1 MQALTQGIIQINQT
15 FLSLTQEL
23 ASLSLVNLDWQYFIK
38 MQCKVII
45 YFVSLLFIIS
55 SCQTQEKRHPAKEV
69 TDKVGLDFAEISAKI
84 VEQANLLPEEKVL
97 LVMAPGDFNPI
108 ISLLQK
114 AITNAGAEYLGTISV
129 TEDQPE
135 EWSTTFTNRTNGQP
149 IRELE
154 KVLSEVDLG
163 IMLPGATPDHPP
175 YKALQNILQHD
186 TRRTIHF
193 HWAGAY
199 DLNGHE
205 LDIDS
210 LKSSFYQE
218 VILNTDYQAL
228 AERQLAFE
236 NAMRG
241 QIIHV
246 TTPAGTDLTFQIGN
260 RPVTKQDGNASAAR
274 AQMGQNLIDR
284 EIEIPSGAI
293 RVAPMEE
300 SVQGK
305 IAFPDAQWNGSPV
318 EGLMVTIENGVII
331 DVAATS
337 GQDAVEKEME
347 NAGVA
352 GKSFREFALG
362 FNPLMPIQTDAESWI
377 PYYGYGAGVVRLSLG
392 DNIELGGKVGGG
404 YVRWNFFTDA
414 TVLVGDSTWVR
425 DGKLVR

>member
-1 MQALTQGIIQINQT
+1 
-15 FLSLTQEL
+15 
-23 ASLSLVNLDWQYFIK
+23 
-38 MQCKVII
+38 MQCKVVI
-45 YFVSLLFIIS
+45 YSLSLLFIIS
-55 SCQTQEKRHPAKEV
+55 SCQTQEKRHQENEL
-69 TDKVGLDFAEISAKI
+69 TDKVDLAYEEISAKI
-84 VEQANLLPEEKVL
+84 IEQASLLREEKVL

-114 AITNAGAEYLGTISV
+114 AITTAGAEYLGTISV

-135 EWSTTFTNRTNGQP
+135 EWATAFTNRTNGQS
-149 IRELE
+149 ISELE
-154 KVLSEVDLG
+154 KIFSEVDLG

-175 YKALQNILQHD
+175 YKALQNILENG

-210 LKSSFYQE
+210 IKSSFYQE
-218 VILNTDYQAL
+218 VILHTDYQSVADH
-228 AERQLAFE
+228 QLAFE
-236 NAMRG
+236 NAARE
-241 QIIHV
+241 QVIHV

-274 AQMGQNLIDR
+274 AQMGENLIDR
-284 EIEIPSGAI
+284 EIEIPCGAI
-293 RVAPMEE
+293 RVAPIEE

-305 IAFPDAQWNGSPV
+305 IAFPDAEWNGSLV

-331 DVAATS
+331 EVEATS
-337 GQDAVEKEME
+337 GQAAVEKEMKD
-347 NAGVA
+347 AGVA

-362 FNPLMPIQTDAESWI
+362 FNPLMPIQMNGESWI

-392 DNIELGGKVGGG
+392 DNTELGGKVGGG

-414 TVLVGDSTWVR
+414 TVWVGDAIWVK
-425 DGKLVR
+425 DGTLIR